1 MLCVE
6 KGEKGMFIERNL
18 KLADVLKKKSVFLFG
33 PRQCGKSSLV
43 EHELADAHLFDLLS
57 SDTLIRLSSNP
68 GYIEKTCTDGRIIVI
83 DEIQKLPSLL
93 DEVHRL
99 IERRGF
105 RFLLTGSSARKLRR
119 KGVNLLG
126 GRARVKRLHPFSAS
140 ELKDLFDLDRAVNYG
155 LLPLVVFSDEPEE
168 ELADYI
174 DEYLRQEVI
183 AEGATR
189 NLPAFSRFLEVAACT
204 NGEQIDYSAISRDA
218 QVPRSTVQEYFRIL
232 KETLLADEV
241 PVWKRGA
248 RRKTVET
255 SKFYLFDS
263 GVARRLSRRRE
274 TTPGSS
280 EYGHLFETWVHHEL
294 RCYLDARVRDG
305 EIAYWRTPAGVEVDF
320 VVGNAAIEAKSADHI
335 DNHDLKNLKAISEE
349 GRFDRRIIVCR
360 EPKAAH
366 VDGIDILPAR
376 EFVERLWNDEL
387 LDALSS
393 AALLN

>member
-1 MLCVE
+1 
-6 KGEKGMFIERNL
+6 
-18 KLADVLKKKSVFLFG
+18 
-33 PRQCGKSSLV
+33 
-43 EHELADAHLFDLLS
+43 
-57 SDTLIRLSSNP
+57 
-68 GYIEKTCTDGRIIVI
+68 
-83 DEIQKLPSLL
+83 
-93 DEVHRL
+93 
-99 IERRGF
+99 
-105 RFLLTGSSARKLRR
+105 LRR

-155 LLPLVVFSDEPEE
+155 LLPPVVFSDEPEE
-168 ELADYI
+168 DLADYI
-174 DEYLRQEVI
+174 DEYLRQEII

-189 NLPAFSRFLEVAACT
+189 NLPAFSRFLEIAACA

-232 KETLLADEV
+232 KETLLAEEV
-241 PVWKRGA
+241 PVWKRGGK
-248 RRKTVET
+248 RKTVET

-274 TTPGSS
+274 TNAGTP

-305 EIAYWRTPAGVEVDF
+305 EISYWRTPAGVEVDF
-320 VVGNAAIEAKSADHI
+320 VVGNAAIEVKSANHI
-335 DNHDLKNLKAISEE
+335 DRHDLRNLKAISQE
-349 GRFDRRIIVCR
+349 GCFGRRIIVCR

-387 LDALSS
+387 VDAST
-393 AALLN
+393 AAGFVNCS